1 MYIRLS
7 NEEIKQAVFEFIQK
21 RFNEKVELNSL
32 VIKSPRNTEGYYAEV
47 DITLSN
53 NAKTNTQSILDTV
66 EETTKSIIDKGKEI
80 AESITSKLAPNEP
93 EIEEEEEEE
102 EPYTQPSPSYD
113 DTGSEEDEE
122 EDAID
127 KLINK
132 ARQ

>member
-53 NAKTNTQSILDTV
+53 NAKPATQSILDTV

-80 AESITSKLAPNEP
+80 AESITSKFSDNEP
-93 EIEEEEEEE
+93 EIEEEEEE
-102 EPYTQPSPSYD
+102 EPYTQPSPTYD
-113 DTGSEEDEE
+113 DTGSEEEE

>member
-53 NAKTNTQSILDTV
+53 NVKPTTQSILDTV

-102 EPYTQPSPSYD
+102 PYTQPSPTYD
-113 DTGSEEDEE
+113 DTGSEEEEE

>member
-102 EPYTQPSPSYD
+102 PYTQPSPTYD
-113 DTGSEEDEE
+113 DSGSEEEE

>member
-102 EPYTQPSPSYD
+102 PYTQPSPTYD
-113 DTGSEEDEE
+113 DTGSEEEE

>member
-53 NAKTNTQSILDTV
+53 NTKPATQSILDTV

-102 EPYTQPSPSYD
+102 PYTQPSPTYD
-113 DTGSEEDEE
+113 DSVSEEEE

>member
-53 NAKTNTQSILDTV
+53 NAKPATQSILDTV

-102 EPYTQPSPSYD
+102 EPYTQPSPTYD
-113 DTGSEEDEE
+113 DTGSEEEE

>member
-53 NAKTNTQSILDTV
+53 NVKPNTQSILDTV

-102 EPYTQPSPSYD
+102 PYTQPSPTYD
-113 DTGSEEDEE
+113 DTGSEEKEE

>member
-102 EPYTQPSPSYD
+102 PYTQPSPTYD
-113 DTGSEEDEE
+113 DSVSEEEE